1 METQIEYKKTAIE
14 LARLN
19 HRANITT
26 AENFR
31 SPKTEGSVRKEHSS
45 FAAVQKKNQEAVHPS
60 LTTKKLKISTQF
72 KITAVYLSRL
82 GHRTNNTRVEN

>member
-1 METQIEYKKTAIE
+1 MENQTDLTKTAVD
-14 LARLN
+14 LARLD

-26 AENFR
+26 AEIFR

-45 FAAVQKKNQEAVHPS
+45 FAAVQKKKQEAVHPS

-72 KITAVYLSRL
+72 KITAI
-82 GHRTNNTRVEN
+82 